1 MRPRITSLD
10 DRPGVEIVD
19 PIESH
24 RYALYTPEPVSP
36 MPADTERFVYPV
48 TVARKLV
55 TSRITLPTKPLVMVR
70 DAHDGTH
77 ICNIDDD
84 GDWEFEADEYLLNVG
99 TPVKI
104 YLRITSSFSVSVAEN
119 RHRFDFGSETPVEV
133 GVRSIHT
140 SPIATVTVPDN
151 PRAAMRAVST
161 FGSTVKTTTPERS
174 WPSLRGHPPRIERG
188 DELSI
193 PDALDVPE
201 TGITIHVPEEYRY
214 VLPVA
219 PLAYY
224 LGATVVPGETPRL
237 TTENGFSHSL
247 GDGDDF
253 DDEVA
258 RVLKQVLVLDCVT
271 RTEGFHQTDLAE
283 HRAVESFVD
292 LDTESLYNAPLA
304 ERLRT
309 YLSLPETVADEV
321 KPTWGRVVYTRPVA
335 ESMEVLPYVANDLSI
350 IRTKSR
356 PTPDSPPGPKPQ
368 KNDELEALNSFKR
381 NSASAEVD
389 LPYDTDDRATGVPD
403 FGEYVP
409 LPETEAMERAWV
421 GDGTPVHGTKLHPA
435 AFHHERTEST
445 DGVIEVTVVCNDEEM
460 REEWDTVSEV
470 YGNRDVVPFEV
481 DCRFGV
487 STDELRTLLSEDHD
501 LFHFIG
507 HVDGRGL
514 QCPDGLLDAETLP
527 KTGATTV
534 LLNACR
540 SHDQGIALLEAGA
553 RAAIVSWGDVGNLGA
568 LEVGETFARL
578 LNYGFGVGGALEVVD
593 EYTSIGHHYVVVG
606 DPNVTVAQ
614 CKDGTPTITTLEF
627 DSEGRPD
634 SDELVKTRL
643 VSCASPD
650 LSHGTVFTPYFR
662 NEESPESFVAPASV
676 QSTHQLREVDAKIG
690 DDFAPLVVN
699 GTLRWTDQWFHDD
712 DSEE

>member
-1 MRPRITSLD
+1 
-10 DRPGVEIVD
+10 
-19 PIESH
+19 
-24 RYALYTPEPVSP
+24 
-36 MPADTERFVYPV
+36 
-48 TVARKLV
+48 
-55 TSRITLPTKPLVMVR
+55 
-70 DAHDGTH
+70 
-77 ICNIDDD
+77 
-84 GDWEFEADEYLLNVG
+84 
-99 TPVKI
+99 
-104 YLRITSSFSVSVAEN
+104 
-119 RHRFDFGSETPVEV
+119 
-133 GVRSIHT
+133 
-140 SPIATVTVPDN
+140 
-151 PRAAMRAVST
+151 MRAVST
-161 FGSTVKTTTPERS
+161 FGSAPKTTTPERS

-193 PDALDVPE
+193 PDDLDVPE
-201 TGITIHVPEEYRY
+201 TGVTIHVPAEYRY

-224 LGATVVPGETPRL
+224 LGATVVPGEVPRL
-237 TTENGFSHSL
+237 TTENGFSHSF

-253 DDEVA
+253 EDKVA
-258 RVLKQVLVLDCVT
+258 RVLKQAFILDCVT

-292 LDTESLYNAPLA
+292 LDTEALYETPLA
-304 ERLRT
+304 ERLET
-309 YLSLPETVADEV
+309 YLSIPEAVLDEA
-321 KPTWGRVVYTRPVA
+321 KPTWGRVVYARPVA
-335 ESMEVLPYVANDLSI
+335 ESMEVLPYIVNDLSI
-350 IRTKSR
+350 IRTKS
-356 PTPDSPPGPKPQ
+356 PSTPNFSPSSEARR
-368 KNDELEALNSFKR
+368 DRELEALDSFKR
-381 NSASAEVD
+381 NSTSTEPNFPD
-389 LPYDTDDRATGVPD
+389 YSDERAAGVPD

-421 GDGTPVHGTKLHPA
+421 GDGTPVHGSKFHPA
-435 AFHHERTEST
+435 AFQHEPTEST

-460 REEWDTVSEV
+460 REEWDAVSEV
-470 YGNRDVVPFEV
+470 YGNRDVVPFDV

-487 STDELRTLLSEDHD
+487 STDELRALLSEDHD

-527 KTGATTV
+527 ETGATTV

-614 CKDGTPTITTLEF
+614 CRDATPVIAALEF
-627 DSEGRPD
+627 DSEDRPD
-634 SDELVKTRL
+634 PDETVEAEII
-643 VSCASPD
+643 SYNPPD
-650 LSHGTVFTPYFR
+650 RSHGMVVTPYFR
-662 NEESPESFVAPASV
+662 NEESPESYVAPASL

-712 DSEE
+712 DSDE

>member
-1 MRPRITSLD
+1 
-10 DRPGVEIVD
+10 
-19 PIESH
+19 
-24 RYALYTPEPVSP
+24 
-36 MPADTERFVYPV
+36 
-48 TVARKLV
+48 
-55 TSRITLPTKPLVMVR
+55 
-70 DAHDGTH
+70 
-77 ICNIDDD
+77 
-84 GDWEFEADEYLLNVG
+84 
-99 TPVKI
+99 
-104 YLRITSSFSVSVAEN
+104 
-119 RHRFDFGSETPVEV
+119 
-133 GVRSIHT
+133 
-140 SPIATVTVPDN
+140 
-151 PRAAMRAVST
+151 MRAVST

-224 LGATVVPGETPRL
+224 LGATVVPGETPQL
-237 TTENGFSHSL
+237 TTENGFSHPL

-258 RVLKQVLVLDCVT
+258 RVLKQVLILDCVT

-292 LDTESLYNAPLA
+292 LDTESLYDAPLA
-304 ERLRT
+304 ERLDT
-309 YLSLPETVADEV
+309 YLSIPEKVLNEA

-335 ESMEVLPYVANDLSI
+335 ESMEVLPYVVNDLSI
-350 IRTKSR
+350 IRTK
-356 PTPDSPPGPKPQ
+356 PPSATEVSTALKSEQ
-368 KNDELEALNSFKR
+368 NRELEALNSFKR

-389 LPYDTDDRATGVPD
+389 LPYDTDDRAAGVPD

-421 GDGTPVHGTKLHPA
+421 GEGTPVHGTKLHPA
-435 AFHHERTEST
+435 AFRHEPTEST

-470 YGNRDVVPFEV
+470 YGNRDVVPFDV

-487 STDELRTLLSEDHD
+487 STDELRALLAEDHD

-568 LEVGETFARL
+568 VEVGETFARL

-606 DPNVTVAQ
+606 DPNLTVAQ
-614 CKDGTPTITTLEF
+614 CKDVVPMILMVEF
-627 DSEGRPD
+627 DSEDRPD
-634 SDELVKTRL
+634 SDEVVETEV
-643 VSCASPD
+643 VSYNS
-650 LSHGTVFTPYFR
+650 LNHSHGSLTTPYFR
-662 NEESPESFVAPASV
+662 DEDSPESYVPPASLR
-676 QSTHQLREVDAKIG
+676 STHRLAEIDAKIG

-699 GTLRWTDQWFHDD
+699 GTLRWTDQWFRDD